1 MRYAT
6 PELVERIQKS
16 PQEAASVLAPV
27 NWFVNRWRRKL
38 AKLRI
43 DWRGVG
49 VHLVS
54 GSSGFMDIES
64 GYLPA
69 GDVELLLE
77 DMIVLASGVE
87 AVAAGKQFE
96 SPE

>member
-1 MRYAT
+1 M
-6 PELVERIQKS
+6 LLLQH
-16 PQEAASVLAPV
+16 
-27 NWFVNRWRRKL
+27 WFVNRWHKKL

-43 DWRGVG
+43 DWNGVG

-54 GSSGFMDIES
+54 GSPGFMDIEG

-69 GDVELLLE
+69 VDVEPLLE

-87 AVAAGKQFE
+87 AVASGKQFE